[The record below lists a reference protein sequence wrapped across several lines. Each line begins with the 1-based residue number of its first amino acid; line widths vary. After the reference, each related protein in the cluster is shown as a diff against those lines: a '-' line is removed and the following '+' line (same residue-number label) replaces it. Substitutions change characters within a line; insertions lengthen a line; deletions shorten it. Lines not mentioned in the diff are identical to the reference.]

1 MKDVTKK
8 AIFAEESPVKRWLQ
22 EGIRAYLDD
31 LRENAEPPMQAIY
44 EYCRR
49 SDELVRA
56 FWLATLCHEA
66 ISQVAEQKEEETY
79 GTISKA
85 ALGTC

>member
-1 MKDVTKK
+1 M
-8 AIFAEESPVKRWLQ
+8 KRWLQ
-22 EGIRAYLDD
+22 DGIRTHLDD
-31 LRENAEPPMQAIY
+31 QRENAEPPMQAIY
-44 EYCRR
+44 EYCRG

-79 GTISKA
+79 GNISQA
-85 ALGTC
+85 VLGTC